1 MNNSSVVG
9 ALVVV
14 IALGLILWVSWG
26 ADTTTPAPE
35 KEGTVE
41 KTDAT
46 SDASSAWDA
55 VLSGNT
61 PGEVK
66 KPSPT
71 PTPSSGPVTP
81 PAARGED
88 GVYVVTYGNN
98 GFSPVFTQVK
108 AGEAV
113 RFVNNSS
120 RAMMITST
128 TKPPSEQIFYSGF
141 SQDSSSGNGGTW
153 TYLFTQVGAW
163 GYTNSNYPSHAGTI
177 LVLPQ

>member
-1 MNNSSVVG
+1 MNNSSIVAV
-9 ALVVV
+9 LVVAA
-14 IALGLILWVSWG
+14 ALGFIIWFSMG
-26 ADTTTPAPE
+26 ADTTLPAPE
-35 KEGTVE
+35 EEGTVE
-41 KTDAT
+41 KTDNT

-61 PGEVK
+61 AGEVK
-66 KPSPT
+66 KPSAPT
-71 PTPSSGPVTP
+71 TSAPVTP

-113 RFVNNSS
+113 RFMNNSS
-120 RAMMITST
+120 RAMMIKST
-128 TKPPSEQIFYSGF
+128 TKPPSDQVFYSGF
-141 SQDSSSGNGGTW
+141 SQDSSVGKGGTW